1 MSNVTFQKISTLDE
15 KKLLNAIKSI
25 VIETKAHD
33 KNAYNIVNW
42 RWNYK
47 KLPTKTSHIY
57 VAKAKNKV
65 VGYYHIPTFKFLHDN
80 KKLRYKKK

>member
-42 RWNYK
+42 RWNFK
-47 KLPTKTSHIY
+47 KATHKDISYLCCKI
-57 VAKAKNKV
+57 KE
-65 VGYYHIPTFKFLHDN
+65 
-80 KKLRYKKK
+80 